1 MECLLPSLW
10 LMILFVLERPSLY
23 GAAFALGSFHFC
35 LTRHVHTY
43 VLNNGDYQLLLWNMI
58 VHRVCKQYLDF
69 SCFFKVSFSL
79 LKILIL

>member
-58 VHRVCKQYLDF
+58 LFIVCANNTWIFL
-69 SCFFKVSFSL
+69 VSSKFHFPF
-79 LKILIL
+79 